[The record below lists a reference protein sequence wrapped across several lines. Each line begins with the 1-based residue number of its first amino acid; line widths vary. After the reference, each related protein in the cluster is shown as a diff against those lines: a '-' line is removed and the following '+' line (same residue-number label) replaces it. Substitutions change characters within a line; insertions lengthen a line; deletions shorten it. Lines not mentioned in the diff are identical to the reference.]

1 MAIRRV
7 MLAALRFMNNRARGL
22 VSLTLSNMEPAIIS
36 V

>member
-7 MLAALRFMNNRARGL
+7 MLAALRSMNNRVRELA
-22 VSLTLSNMEPAIIS
+22 SLTLSNMEPAIIS